1 MKLKDA
7 NLIYSHQ
14 PETLTL
20 CTLSRFNSAIPNLA
34 YNKLSGLRSKHL
46 HITFVDL
53 QTSPTVTEFIVVVTK
68 GSGDCSRR
76 RARRRIDTR
85 KDAVLLTCADILRLT
100 GNMTR
105 IAHHDDCYNY

>member
-53 QTSPTVTEFIVVVTK
+53 QTSSTITELVVVVTE
-68 GSGDCSRR
+68 GSGDRSRWC
-76 RARRRIDTR
+76 AGGGIDTR
-85 KDAVLLTCADILRLT
+85 NDSFFLLVP
-100 GNMTR
+100 MS
-105 IAHHDDCYNY
+105 